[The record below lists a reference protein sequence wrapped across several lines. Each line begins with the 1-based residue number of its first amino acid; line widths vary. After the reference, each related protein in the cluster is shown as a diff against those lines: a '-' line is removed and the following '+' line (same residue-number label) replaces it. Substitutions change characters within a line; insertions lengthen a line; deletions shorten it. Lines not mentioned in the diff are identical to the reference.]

1 MKEIDFDQLANRVIA
16 EWQARKDDARLMI
29 KMSIEE
35 QIEVLKLIKKMR
47 E

>member
-1 MKEIDFDQLANRVIA
+1 MRDLDLDQIVNRIIE
-16 EWQARKDDARLMI
+16 EWKLKQDDSRLTI
-29 KMSIEE
+29 KMSLDE

>member
-1 MKEIDFDQLANRVIA
+1 MKEIDMDALINRLIE
-16 EWQARKDDARLMI
+16 EWKLKKEQSRL
-29 KMSIEE
+29 SILMNLDE

>member
-1 MKEIDFDQLANRVIA
+1 LKDLNLDVLVNRIIEEWKVKKDQF
-16 EWQARKDDARLMI
+16 RLNI
-29 KMSIEE
+29 TMSLDE